1 MGTNP
6 APAAGKAGRS
16 ARAMGARFDRGCI
29 RRAFHDTIY
38 WICMKEEGVA
48 VRARYRLVVAPALLL
63 LALVLAFARDNP
75 WQYLTLAALFCLFM
89 SDALVVGVPAAV
101 RCVQDPMLCARA
113 ASITSDA
120 VFSAALSTAMDA
132 MSVRHL
138 RTPGA
143 LYGAELVPY
152 LVPIFML
159 CGMLLFLWWV
169 FRTTL
174 PRREK
179 ATLFVWMLARSAMAG
194 FAFCAAFL
202 GGEVRPAC
210 ALGGL
215 LMFVSAVIFLSRGI
229 AGKDTEEGMGEKLSW
244 ATYYPGVALLTIGIS
259 LLY

>member
-1 MGTNP
+1 
-6 APAAGKAGRS
+6 
-16 ARAMGARFDRGCI
+16 
-29 RRAFHDTIY
+29 
-38 WICMKEEGVA
+38 MKEEGVA

-63 LALVLAFARDNP
+63 LTLVLAFARDNP
-75 WQYLTLAALFCLFM
+75 WAI
-89 SDALVVGVPAAV
+89 SDAGGAFLPVHE
-101 RCVQDPMLCARA
+101 RCAGCGRACGRALCAGPNACARA

-179 ATLFVWMLARSAMAG
+179 ATLLFGCWRAAQWRALRFARR
-194 FAFCAAFL
+194 F
-202 GGEVRPAC
+202 
-210 ALGGL
+210 
-215 LMFVSAVIFLSRGI
+215 
-229 AGKDTEEGMGEKLSW
+229 
-244 ATYYPGVALLTIGIS
+244 
-259 LLY
+259 

>member
-1 MGTNP
+1 MRTCRVHYV
-6 APAAGKAGRS
+6 GRRFFCGAVYRDGCDVRPPS
-16 ARAMGARFDRGCI
+16 AHA
-29 RRAFHDTIY
+29 
-38 WICMKEEGVA
+38 
-48 VRARYRLVVAPALLL
+48 
-63 LALVLAFARDNP
+63 
-75 WQYLTLAALFCLFM
+75 
-89 SDALVVGVPAAV
+89 
-101 RCVQDPMLCARA
+101 
-113 ASITSDA
+113 
-120 VFSAALSTAMDA
+120 
-132 MSVRHL
+132 
-138 RTPGA
+138 GA

-215 LMFVSAVIFLSRGI
+215 LMFVSAVIFLSHGI